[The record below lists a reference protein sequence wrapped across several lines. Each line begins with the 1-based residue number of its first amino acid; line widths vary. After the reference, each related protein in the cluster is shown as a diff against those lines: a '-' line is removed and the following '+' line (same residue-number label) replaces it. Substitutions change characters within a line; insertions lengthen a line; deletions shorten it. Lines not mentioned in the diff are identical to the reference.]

1 MPEPKRDDIISL
13 KKLREH
19 LEEMLARVNDSK
31 DPMYTW
37 VPGHGGIAIV
47 DLEEFAELRRLA
59 DKGLIAEIVEVAER
73 ADAEGGGVPWRVV
86 KEEWERGD
94 EEWEREEEQK
104 RREHG

>member
-19 LEEMLARVNDSK
+19 LEETLARVNDTK

-59 DKGLIAEIVEVAER
+59 DKGLIAEIVEEAER
-73 ADAEGGGVPWRVV
+73 SDREGDSVPWDVV
-86 KEEWERGD
+86 SNEMKREIEQWK
-94 EEWEREEEQK
+94 REEN
-104 RREHG
+104 G

>member
-19 LEEMLARVNDSK
+19 LEETLARVNDTK

-37 VPGHGGIAIV
+37 VPGHGGIALV
-47 DLEEFAELRRLA
+47 DLEGFAELRCLA
-59 DKGLIAEIVEVAER
+59 DKGLIAEIVEEAER
-73 ADAEGGGVPWRVV
+73 SDREGDSVPWSVV
-86 KEEWERGD
+86 KENWERED
-94 EEWEREEEQK
+94 AEWEREEEQK